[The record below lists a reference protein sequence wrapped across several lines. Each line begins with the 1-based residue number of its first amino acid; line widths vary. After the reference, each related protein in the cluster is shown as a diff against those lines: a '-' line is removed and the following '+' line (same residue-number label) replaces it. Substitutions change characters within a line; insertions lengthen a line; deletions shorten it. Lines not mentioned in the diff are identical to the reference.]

1 MHEGEIIVMPMTV
14 VFLTTRQFHTV
25 FTPVGS
31 WGAQQ
36 CEVHWERI
44 SRGKCVWGKICF
56 LESAEGQIRSEMSSS
71 PG

>member
-14 VFLTTRQFHTV
+14 VFFNYSTV
-25 FTPVGS
+25 SYCFYTCREL
-31 WGAQQ
+31 GAQQ